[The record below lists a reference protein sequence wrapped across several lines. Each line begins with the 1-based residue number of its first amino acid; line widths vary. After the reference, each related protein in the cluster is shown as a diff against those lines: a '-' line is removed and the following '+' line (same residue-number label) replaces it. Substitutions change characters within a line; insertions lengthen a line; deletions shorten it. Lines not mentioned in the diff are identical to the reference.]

1 MLSDRL
7 AAVAMMPERRD
18 QILART
24 REIVRRQWPRLEGWL
39 RSHEDMLEWAAP
51 RAGAIAL
58 ARYRLPVG
66 STALVDRIRRE
77 QSVLLVPGDM
87 LGAGR
92 SLRFGFGYDIDHT
105 LAGLARVDR
114 VIAPRRSTA

>member
-1 MLSDRL
+1 
-7 AAVAMMPERRD
+7 VAMEPESRD

-24 REIVRRQWPRLEGWL
+24 RKIVRLQWPRLEGWL
-39 RSHEDMLEWAAP
+39 RSHEDILEWAPP

-66 STALVDRIRRE
+66 SKALVDRIRRE

-92 SLRFGFGYDIDHT
+92 SLRFGFGYDIDRT

-114 VIAPRRSTA
+114 AFASPRSTA